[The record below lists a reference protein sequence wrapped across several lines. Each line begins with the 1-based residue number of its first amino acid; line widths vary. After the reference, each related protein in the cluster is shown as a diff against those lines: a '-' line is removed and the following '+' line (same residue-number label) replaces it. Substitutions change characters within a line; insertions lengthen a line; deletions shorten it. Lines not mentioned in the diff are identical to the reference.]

1 MNNLFYD
8 FEIYRSPDT
17 NIPPEYLRG
26 DNEKKLLIV
35 IKNEDD
41 SEENISLLTKILYA
55 VKLNLKQDVLLLSNP
70 KEKIFG
76 INKMMQNGV
85 VNKILIFGINPKEMG
100 LSISTQMY
108 QVFTISAQQV
118 LIAHPIDQIRQKQD
132 LKKALWSALQKF
144 FPQN

>member
-41 SEENISLLTKILYA
+41 SKENISLLTKILSA
-55 VKLNLKQDVLLLSNP
+55 VKLNLEQDALLLANP
-70 KEKIFG
+70 KEKVYG
-76 INKMMQNGV
+76 INKMVQKGV
-85 VNKILIFGINPKEMG
+85 VNKIMIFGVNPKDMG

-108 QVFTISAQQV
+108 KALKINKLQI

-132 LKKALWSALQKF
+132 LKKALWSALQEF